1 MRDID
6 ARRIIVK
13 IGTSTL
19 SCEGGPDY
27 ALIVD
32 MARQISELR
41 RDAREFIIVTSGAIG
56 AGCNELGLTQRP
68 QPNDLEFKQA
78 CAAIGQSK
86 VMEAYHNA
94 FAIYK
99 VPVAQILITYG
110 DFSDRKKYLNFRNCV
125 ERLLKLGVVP
135 IINENDVLATDEISE
150 TFGDN
155 DRLSAMVASGVE
167 AGLMVVLS
175 DIDGLYDKDPRSGG
189 DARLIGVVEEI
200 TEDIEGMAT
209 CRGSPLSVGGMVS
222 KIEAA
227 KICMNTGCDMVIVN
241 GRAREII
248 SRVVSGEEIGTF
260 FVGSKKLST
269 KETWLMHSKE
279 EGRIIVDE
287 GAEEAILN
295 GKSLLPSGILK
306 IEGKFEKNDVVL
318 LGDFAKAIV
327 DFSCDELEKIKG
339 KNSSDIESI
348 LGKKGKVVAKSD
360 NIVVCNI

>member
-1 MRDID
+1 MRTID
-6 ARRIIVK
+6 SKRIIVK

-19 SCEGGPDY
+19 SRDGGLDY

-32 MARQISELR
+32 MARQISDLR
-41 RDAREFIIVTSGAIG
+41 RDLREFIIVTSGAIG

-68 QPNDLEFKQA
+68 QPKDLVLKQA
-78 CAAIGQSK
+78 CAAIGQSN
-86 VMEAYHNA
+86 VMESYHNA
-94 FAIYK
+94 FAIYN
-99 VPVAQILITYG
+99 VPVAQILITYA

-135 IINENDVLATDEISE
+135 IINENDVLATDEITE

-167 AGLMVVLS
+167 AGLMIALS
-175 DIDGLYDKDPRSGG
+175 DIDGLYDKDPRSAE
-189 DARLIGVVEEI
+189 DARLVCVVDEI
-200 TEDIEGMAT
+200 TEDIMCMAT
-209 CRGSPLSVGGMVS
+209 SRSSPLSVGGMVS

-241 GRAREII
+241 GREREII

-260 FVGSKKLST
+260 FIGSKKLST

-279 EGRIIVDE
+279 EGRIIVDA
-287 GAEEAILN
+287 GAKEAILK
-295 GKSLLPSGILK
+295 GKSLLPSGILE

-318 LGDFAKAIV
+318 IGDFAKAIV

-339 KNSSDIESI
+339 KRSSDIESI
-348 LGKKGKVVAKSD
+348 LKKKGKVVAKSE
-360 NIVVCNI
+360 NIVVCDN